1 MARNTRARR
10 LARKARG
17 PKIAP
22 LPEPTGSWGAASGSL
37 TAEERARLLS
47 RFSSLQ
53 GRSVEIGFEPLLS
66 AGWVKAQTPEELEA
80 ATAASVGRR
89 SGGSLN

>member
-1 MARNTRARR
+1 V
-10 LARKARG
+10 
-17 PKIAP
+17 
-22 LPEPTGSWGAASGSL
+22 
-37 TAEERARLLS
+37 LS